1 MRAAQDKMYRLGC
14 RTLRRFD
21 NLFDG
26 WMTAPHNEND
36 PVGRVDRQRD
46 FLHFQVDTPGAVQQY
61 EVKAWRNLG
70 CSRHPTEITGRPRA
84 SEMKRL
90 RRFAVEISH

>member
-1 MRAAQDKMYRLGC
+1 MKPQWPDLGIVRRQQMRAAQDKMYRLGC

-26 WMTAPHNEND
+26 WMTAPHNKDD

-46 FLHFQVDTPGAVQQY
+46 FLHFQVHTQEPFNSM
-61 EVKAWRNLG
+61 R
-70 CSRHPTEITGRPRA
+70 
-84 SEMKRL
+84 
-90 RRFAVEISH
+90 